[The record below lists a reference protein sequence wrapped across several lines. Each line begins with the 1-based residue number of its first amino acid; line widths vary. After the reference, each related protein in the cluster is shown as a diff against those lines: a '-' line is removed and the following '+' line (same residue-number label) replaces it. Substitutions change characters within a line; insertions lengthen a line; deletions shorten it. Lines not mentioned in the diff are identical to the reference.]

1 MSETEKA
8 VVAGQNVKDLPTM
21 DFATLILSLSSSV
34 LMNLGVVENP
44 VTNTKEKEP
53 EVARQTIDLIELL
66 KVKTRGNLTDQES
79 KLVDDVLAELR
90 LWYVKT
96 VA

>member
-8 VVAGQNVKDLPTM
+8 VATGQNGKDLPTM
-21 DFATLILSLSSSV
+21 DFSTLILSLSSSV

-44 VTNTKEKEP
+44 VTNKKEKEP

-66 KVKTRGNLTDQES
+66 KEKTRGNLTDQES

>member
-8 VVAGQNVKDLPTM
+8 VATGQGGKDMPTM

-44 VTNTKEKEP
+44 VTKTKEKEP

-66 KVKTRGNLTDQES
+66 KEKTKGNLTDQES